1 MYVKLVELHKYCLLI
16 QVHPKIVPFKEYSGV
31 QCPSVDMQ
39 RNREA
44 IGTSQRQSIGLM
56 NITTKVERRFL
67 ADEEEDLVFGHYRE
81 IASTSLN

>member
-1 MYVKLVELHKYCLLI
+1 
-16 QVHPKIVPFKEYSGV
+16 VHPKIVPFKEHSGI
-31 QCPSVDMQ
+31 QCPSIDME

-44 IGTSQRQSIGLM
+44 IGLM
-56 NITTKVERRFL
+56 IITTKVERRFL

>member
-1 MYVKLVELHKYCLLI
+1 MT
-16 QVHPKIVPFKEYSGV
+16 QVHPKIVPFNEHSGV
-31 QCPSVDMQ
+31 QCPSIDME